1 MKPAAAE
8 IDLHDIVRSA
18 DPARYFANQF
28 VPATHRNDVFL
39 LHGFDLEIRKIART
53 IREPMAGEIRL
64 QWWREV
70 FGGSR
75 TTEAAASP
83 LAQMMLDFSQ
93 RHSVGSQIWDN
104 YLDGRIFDLYDDA
117 VEDRA
122 AFEAYA
128 GQTDG
133 TVLQLACLVLDRG
146 QSSSASQVSGYLACV
161 LCLWNRVLQPILY
174 ADQPPAPELVTRIS
188 RYLPPELRQAAG
200 FVANPYLESKAVD
213 TAQAVSEICAVAET
227 YLEKARAAAD
237 AVPAT
242 LRPAF
247 LSVAPIASQLSKIQQ
262 DSGPP
267 LPMTEISK
275 SGLIWRLWRSSK
287 RWPYF

>member
-1 MKPAAAE
+1 MKPLAAE
-8 IDLHDIVRSA
+8 IDLNEIVRSA

-28 VPATHRNDVFL
+28 VPAIHRNDVFL

-70 FGGSR
+70 FDGSR
-75 TTEAAASP
+75 TAEAAASP

-117 VEDRA
+117 VEDLA

-128 GQTDG
+128 GQTEG
-133 TVLQLACLVLDRG
+133 TILQLACLVLDRG

-174 ADQPPAPELVTRIS
+174 ANQPPTPELVPHIS
-188 RYLPPELRQAAG
+188 RFLPPELRHDAG
-200 FVANPYLESKAVD
+200 FDANPFLESKAVD
-213 TAQAVSEICAVAET
+213 IPQAVSEICAVAQT
-227 YLEKARAAAD
+227 YLQKARAAAD
-237 AVPAT
+237 TVPAS

-247 LSVAPIASQLSKIQQ
+247 LQVAPIAARLSKLQQ
-262 DSGPP
+262 HSDLP
-267 LPMTEISK
+267 LPLRESGK
-275 SGLIWRLWRSSK
+275 SGLIWQLWRSSK
-287 RWPYF
+287 RWPCF

>member
-1 MKPAAAE
+1 MKPVAAE

-28 VPATHRNDVFL
+28 VPAIYRNDVFL

-70 FGGSR
+70 FQGSR

-93 RHSVGSQIWDN
+93 RHSVGPQIWDN

-117 VEDRA
+117 VEDLA

-128 GQTDG
+128 GQTEG

-161 LCLWNRVLQPILY
+161 LCLWNRVLQPVLY
-174 ADQPPAPELVTRIS
+174 ANQPPTAELVARIS
-188 RYLPPELRQAAG
+188 RYLPPQLRQSAG
-200 FVANPYLESKAVD
+200 FVANPFLESKDVD
-213 TAQAVSEICAVAET
+213 IAQAVSEICAVAET

-247 LSVAPIASQLSKIQQ
+247 LSVAPIATQLSKIRQHF
-262 DSGPP
+262 DLP
-267 LPMTEISK
+267 LPMTESSK